1 MMLIII
7 KTLPAMIHF
16 DYGHPGY
23 FRGLH
28 WLGWLFFIFVLFV
41 CLVYFLIFL
50 WVWIGYGREKWK
62 EDLRKAG
69 YDKKKL
75 CPGGDGSYYLLLLI
89 FFFRSLVF
97 SIKFS
102 FINRCPSF
110 FLK

>member
-69 YDKKKL
+69 YDQKKALPWWGWIILFAFTYFLFSQLSILDK
-75 CPGGDGSYYLLLLI
+75 I
-89 FFFRSLVF
+89 FLY
-97 SIKFS
+97 
-102 FINRCPSF
+102 
-110 FLK
+110 